1 MDILIIGGTGVL
13 SSAVVNVALKQG
25 LKVTMINRGRRKN
38 LIPEGVD
45 VIVAD
50 KKDTKRIQSIL
61 KNRIFDAVMDFLC
74 YSDKDTADSFKFYS
88 QYTKQYFFISSC
100 AVYNTS
106 LGGIFKEDSPKVLP
120 VCGII
125 ASISGLV
132 KKS

>member
-61 KNRIFDAVMDFLC
+61 MAGIYNRLLLNIL
-74 YSDKDTADSFKFYS
+74 
-88 QYTKQYFFISSC
+88 
-100 AVYNTS
+100 
-106 LGGIFKEDSPKVLP
+106 
-120 VCGII
+120 
-125 ASISGLV
+125 
-132 KKS
+132 